1 MNKMWLE
8 IDYSQIQV
16 SHLYRNCLHKIR
28 DLSIVPEK
36 DGQDLDESVCF
47 QLLQRYYFLQYSLLD
62 TYWMSRLL
70 GGPATFQIFC
80 VTPQL
85 EQDFLQLRFL
95 FQRVLAIYDGRPGEC
110 TWIQVSGL
118 SALGERLVDKLK
130 IGELSPLLKEMNFG
144 GEIQQDVRQV
154 KAYRYLPASFTTDKG
169 VDKLHRI
176 LEKLF
181 ESESFSLYGYLNVSA
196 LTWGELENSVLPRVI
211 QEFAQEVYLKIYAL
225 GRGQQEKYYKFL
237 SWYRS
242 K

>member
-1 MNKMWLE
+1 M
-8 IDYSQIQV
+8 
-16 SHLYRNCLHKIR
+16 
-28 DLSIVPEK
+28 
-36 DGQDLDESVCF
+36 
-47 QLLQRYYFLQYSLLD
+47 
-62 TYWMSRLL
+62 
-70 GGPATFQIFC
+70 
-80 VTPQL
+80 
-85 EQDFLQLRFL
+85 
-95 FQRVLAIYDGRPGEC
+95 
-110 TWIQVSGL
+110 
-118 SALGERLVDKLK
+118 SALGERLADKLK

-225 GRGQQEKYYKFL
+225 GRG
-237 SWYRS
+237 
-242 K
+242 

>member
-1 MNKMWLE
+1 M
-8 IDYSQIQV
+8 
-16 SHLYRNCLHKIR
+16 
-28 DLSIVPEK
+28 
-36 DGQDLDESVCF
+36 
-47 QLLQRYYFLQYSLLD
+47 
-62 TYWMSRLL
+62 
-70 GGPATFQIFC
+70 
-80 VTPQL
+80 
-85 EQDFLQLRFL
+85 
-95 FQRVLAIYDGRPGEC
+95 
-110 TWIQVSGL
+110 